1 MEATLENEGV
11 IVPPNEKVSIQGLKK
26 HENLR
31 KCDTAK
37 GTQ

>member
-11 IVPPNEKVSIQGLKK
+11 IVPPNEKGLKK